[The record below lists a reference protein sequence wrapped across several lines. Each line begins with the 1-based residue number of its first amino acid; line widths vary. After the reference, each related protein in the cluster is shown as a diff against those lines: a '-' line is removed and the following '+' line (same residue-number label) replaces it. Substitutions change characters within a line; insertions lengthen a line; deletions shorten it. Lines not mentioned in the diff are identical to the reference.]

1 VKRDGAEVTCV
12 SAGNK
17 KGAASNSSKQTNK
30 ELFKTVLTTIKA
42 MDNWDILSSLL
53 KFKYA

>member
-1 VKRDGAEVTCV
+1 MKRDGAEVTCV